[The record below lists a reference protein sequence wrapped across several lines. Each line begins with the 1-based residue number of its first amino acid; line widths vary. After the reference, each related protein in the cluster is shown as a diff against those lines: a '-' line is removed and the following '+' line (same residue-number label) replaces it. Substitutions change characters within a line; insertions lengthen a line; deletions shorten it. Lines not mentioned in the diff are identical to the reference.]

1 MQEILFKTNQH
12 KYAQKGQHCTGV
24 QEHMT
29 ITNTGRDHADYQQ
42 IVKSANT
49 AQLSN
54 IQVETEPKAEF
65 HNCPVL

>member
-29 ITNTGRDHADYQQ
+29 ITNTGRDRADSQQ

-49 AQLSN
+49 AQLS
-54 IQVETEPKAEF
+54 Q
-65 HNCPVL
+65 